1 MNKGI
6 DLSIGAWLYFL
17 GAGDLLKRDT
27 VFENIFK
34 DEIETNTHL
43 LLGNVEYDSYDLK
56 KRVFYSK
63 WSRLLWLKNTVH
75 HQSII
80 YKKEVFEHQKYDT
93 SLQVLG
99 DYDLNLF
106 LFKNDTKVKK
116 YHTIIA
122 NCELNG
128 ISKTY
133 NASLY
138 KEESVL
144 KVKNSHLIFKPFFY
158 FLSVLK
164 FFLKNTH
171 FQKKS

>member
-6 DLSIGAWLYFL
+6 DLSVGTWLYFL
-17 GAGDLLKRDT
+17 GAGDYLKRDT
-27 VFENIFK
+27 VFKNLFK
-34 DEIETNTHL
+34 DEIETNTHI
-43 LLGNVEYDSYDLK
+43 LLGNVEYDSDDLK
-56 KRVFYSK
+56 KKVFYSK

-106 LFKNDTKVKK
+106 LFKKGIKVK
-116 YHTIIA
+116 HHHIIIA

-128 ISKTY
+128 ISKKY

-138 KEESVL
+138 REEYAL
-144 KVKNSHLIFKPFFY
+144 KVKNSRFIFKPFFCFISLIK
-158 FLSVLK
+158 FLLK
-164 FFLKNTH
+164 TNH